1 MFEDVDAS
9 EIDFD
14 NDGDLDL
21 YVVSGGSE
29 FLESDLRLSDRI
41 YINDGKA
48 NFSKY
53 PVRLP
58 AYNGGAIAVSD
69 FNNDGFDD
77 IFLGSRSIPGSYG
90 LSPFSFILL
99 NNKRGGFGILEKFRI
114 GMVTDAKWID
124 INQDKFLDLVIVGDW
139 MPVTILI
146 NQGNETFKNETNNY
160 GLKNTSGM
168 WNSITTHDIDN
179 NGKDDLIIGNAGEN
193 LKFKASK
200 DSPIE
205 VFIKDFDNN
214 GRLDPIIFYNFL
226 GNFVPFASKDKLD
239 KQIPELKKKFTNY
252 KSFSEV
258 KSFYDLFEISRDSL
272 VEYKKIQEL
281 RSMIFLNIKDSLHQ
295 IPLPKEAQLSPIQ
308 DILITGNNQKTLY
321 FVGNYNNYVNELGK
335 NNSNVGGKYKIKENL
350 KFDEFEILNLPNQL
364 NTRKIIEVGSTE
376 LLIISNNDFSY
387 LIKK

>member
-1 MFEDVDAS
+1 
-9 EIDFD
+9 
-14 NDGDLDL
+14 
-21 YVVSGGSE
+21 
-29 FLESDLRLSDRI
+29 
-41 YINDGKA
+41 
-48 NFSKY
+48 
-53 PVRLP
+53 
-58 AYNGGAIAVSD
+58 
-69 FNNDGFDD
+69 
-77 IFLGSRSIPGSYG
+77 
-90 LSPFSFILL
+90 
-99 NNKRGGFGILEKFRI
+99 
-114 GMVTDAKWID
+114 
-124 INQDKFLDLVIVGDW
+124 
-139 MPVTILI
+139 
-146 NQGNETFKNETNNY
+146 
-160 GLKNTSGM
+160 M

-350 KFDEFEILNLPNQL
+350 KFDEFQILNLPNQL
-364 NTRKIIEVGSTE
+364 NTRKIIEVGSRK

>member
-1 MFEDVDAS
+1 
-9 EIDFD
+9 
-14 NDGDLDL
+14 
-21 YVVSGGSE
+21 
-29 FLESDLRLSDRI
+29 
-41 YINDGKA
+41 
-48 NFSKY
+48 
-53 PVRLP
+53 
-58 AYNGGAIAVSD
+58 
-69 FNNDGFDD
+69 
-77 IFLGSRSIPGSYG
+77 
-90 LSPFSFILL
+90 
-99 NNKRGGFGILEKFRI
+99 
-114 GMVTDAKWID
+114 MVTDAKWID

-295 IPLPKEAQLSPIQ
+295 IPLPKEAQLSSIQ

>member
-1 MFEDVDAS
+1 M
-9 EIDFD
+9 
-14 NDGDLDL
+14 
-21 YVVSGGSE
+21 
-29 FLESDLRLSDRI
+29 
-41 YINDGKA
+41 
-48 NFSKY
+48 
-53 PVRLP
+53 
-58 AYNGGAIAVSD
+58 
-69 FNNDGFDD
+69 
-77 IFLGSRSIPGSYG
+77 
-90 LSPFSFILL
+90 
-99 NNKRGGFGILEKFRI
+99 EKFRI

-239 KQIPELKKKFTNY
+239 KQIPDLKKKFTNY